1 MLPMRPA
8 AVALPVAFLLALG
21 GCARPGDDGGGLL
34 PTHPRASDDPGE
46 VAAPE
51 TTEPDAL
58 PGGTESATPRP
69 TGSVSA
75 SPSSTAFATT
85 VVVPCNGRPA
95 AEQVIAVVKQHGSLI
110 GSGAG
115 VSVATAPQCAGT
127 WQYTILNV
135 SNHEPLQVVTKGAP
149 TALTFVTAGTSV
161 CTTEVLA
168 AAPPA
173 LLTTAGC

>member
-1 MLPMRPA
+1 MRPA
-8 AVALPVAFLLALG
+8 AGVLPVALLLALAACG
-21 GCARPGDDGGGLL
+21 RPGDNDRGLL
-34 PTHPRASDDPGE
+34 PTHPQESDDVGQ

-51 TTEPDAL
+51 TTEPVVA
-58 PGGTESATPRP
+58 PGGTTSGTPRP
-69 TGSVSA
+69 SGSTSA
-75 SPSSTAFATT
+75 SPSSTAFAAT
-85 VVVPCNGRPA
+85 VVVPCNGRPS

-110 GSGAG
+110 GSGSG

-135 SNHEPLQVVTKGAP
+135 TGHEPLQVVTKGAP